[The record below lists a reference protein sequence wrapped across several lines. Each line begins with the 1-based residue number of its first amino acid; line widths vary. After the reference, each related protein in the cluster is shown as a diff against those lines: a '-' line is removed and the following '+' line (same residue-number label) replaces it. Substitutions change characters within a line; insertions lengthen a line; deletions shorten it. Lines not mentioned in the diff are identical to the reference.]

1 MFSIVFSGL
10 IDRSKSTQQ
19 KPIYSQQRLCF
30 IPLSNMSEYDIHDF
44 EYDNSDLG
52 QMPKHFNLPKPKPIE
67 GLDALVN
74 RINAKQ
80 SYPKEDMRR
89 LWVKKSAEREKALKQ
104 LRDIDQKL
112 EYLISK
118 RKFTTDLIKECESS
132 LRKLDIAVMSDIT
145 TR

>member
-1 MFSIVFSGL
+1 
-10 IDRSKSTQQ
+10 
-19 KPIYSQQRLCF
+19 
-30 IPLSNMSEYDIHDF
+30 MSEYDIHDF
-44 EYDNSDLG
+44 EYDNTDLG

-89 LWVKKSAEREKALKQ
+89 LWVKKLAEREKALKQ

>member
-1 MFSIVFSGL
+1 M
-10 IDRSKSTQQ
+10 
-19 KPIYSQQRLCF
+19 
-30 IPLSNMSEYDIHDF
+30 
-44 EYDNSDLG
+44 
-52 QMPKHFNLPKPKPIE
+52 
-67 GLDALVN
+67 VN